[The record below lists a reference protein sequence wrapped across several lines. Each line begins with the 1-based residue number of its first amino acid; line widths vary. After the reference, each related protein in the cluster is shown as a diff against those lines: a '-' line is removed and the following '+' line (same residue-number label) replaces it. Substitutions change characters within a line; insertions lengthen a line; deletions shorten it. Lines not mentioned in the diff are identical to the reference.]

1 MVSNTTTSLYGTHS
15 QYNSMPT
22 FKKRGKTTGKMP
34 IKLPKDMVRVWE
46 EYFGEKRKVRSDLDS
61 KIYRECG
68 MKPKDY
74 ENGMQRGIY
83 FCPFY
88 KNTNE
93 FLCGK
98 IKKNS
103 LILQEKFVYY
113 NNLISEWWKPKA
125 EKRFN
130 KLKSDNKM
138 ISDLHFWDKLFGL
151 TYEQAKEN
159 YLGEVGR

>member
-1 MVSNTTTSLYGTHS
+1 M
-15 QYNSMPT
+15 
-22 FKKRGKTTGKMP
+22 
-34 IKLPKDMVRVWE
+34 IRVWE
-46 EYFGEKRKVRSDLDS
+46 EYFGEKRKVRSNLDT

-68 MKPKDY
+68 MNPKDY
-74 ENGMQRGIY
+74 QSGMQRGIY

-88 KNTNE
+88 ENTNE
-93 FLCGK
+93 FLRGE
-98 IKKNS
+98 IKKSS
-103 LILQEKFVYY
+103 LLLRQNFVYY

-130 KLKSDNKM
+130 KLKSDNKL

-151 TYEQAKEN
+151 TYEQAKEK